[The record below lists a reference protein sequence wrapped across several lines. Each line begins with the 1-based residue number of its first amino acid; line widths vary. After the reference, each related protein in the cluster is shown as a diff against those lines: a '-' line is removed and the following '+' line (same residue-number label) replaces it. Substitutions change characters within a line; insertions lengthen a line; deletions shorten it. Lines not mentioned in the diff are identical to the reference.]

1 MAVSIKF
8 TYVPLYPDEAPII
21 EIAESESISD
31 DDINALLEFLQSRV
45 RMIHYYLFVK
55 PIYNMH

>member
-8 TYVPLYPDEAPII
+8 TYVPSYPDEAPII

-45 RMIHYYLFVK
+45 RIIH
-55 PIYNMH
+55 